1 MLVTSSARRP
11 SRGAELWRF
20 RYLLRSL
27 VVRNLKVKYQRSVL
41 GFLWTLLNPALTIA
55 VLIAVFSYVI
65 RMGMVHY
72 WAFLLS
78 GFFAWNFIAQML
90 YAGITILS
98 EHATLRRSVPF
109 PTELLIFGAGASRL
123 FEFFVELAIALVL
136 LVVFHFKAVP
146 ASFLLLPLLVVLQLL
161 IATGFS
167 MIVATLAVFYRDA
180 EHALPVVFLVLF
192 YLSPVF
198 YPTSLVPES
207 VRAIYLANPI
217 AGLLTLYH
225 AVLYRGE
232 MPPAG
237 LVAWV
242 AVAAVA
248 LYTIGYAVF
257 NRGKAASVEIA

>member
-1 MLVTSSARRP
+1 MTVSSSARRP
-11 SRGAELWRF
+11 PAMTELWRF

-27 VVRNLKVKYQRSVL
+27 VVRNLKVKYQRSML

-65 RMGMVHY
+65 RMGMEHY

-90 YAGITILS
+90 YAGITILA
-98 EHATLRRSVPF
+98 EHATLRRSVAF

-123 FEFFVELAIALVL
+123 FEFFIELAIALVL
-136 LVVFHFKAVP
+136 LAVFHFGRVP
-146 ASFLLLPLLVVLQLL
+146 ASFLLLPLLILLQLL
-161 IATGFS
+161 VAVGFS

-198 YPTSLVPES
+198 YPASLVPEA
-207 VRAIYLANPI
+207 VRTVYLANPI

-225 AVLYRGE
+225 AVLYHGE
-232 MPPAG
+232 LPPAG
-237 LVAWV
+237 LIAWV
-242 AVAAVA
+242 TVAAVA
-248 LYTIGYAVF
+248 LYAIGYGVF
-257 NRGKAASVEIA
+257 NRGKAASIEIA